1 VDALGEA
8 QEVRELIRRC
18 LAGERGAITQ
28 FQREYG
34 ELIYGFPIR
43 AYRTAAEDAGD
54 FYLFAFDG
62 GRIFRRVR
70 GFEGRAPFRA
80 YLLGSVL
87 DHLVLEWKRGQREIE
102 TVALADVGWLADV
115 SEAETE
121 SMGTA
126 VKFDPQ
132 DAGHCASS
140 PEDRSEPL
148 MDAERLS
155 QFLQAVDPAKAV
167 VLKLLHVEDYD
178 LTPGEIRH
186 VAAVSGRSVGDVLQS
201 VEQLRGAVREREAA
215 AKSLEDKLD
224 AVQAWIQLYERRLQR
239 IADDLHSLP
248 PESTAAARLREEQA
262 ELESKTVRR
271 HQQRKRL
278 LANRQR
284 RKITAPYKE
293 IAAILNT
300 TVGNVGSQ
308 ISRLR
313 QELLLRATVRKSDNG
328 EQSLGNG
335 DKHD

>member
-1 VDALGEA
+1 VEALREA
-8 QEVRELIRRC
+8 QQVRELIRRC

-28 FQREYG
+28 FQQDYG

-54 FYLFAFDG
+54 FYIFAFEK

-70 GFEGRAPFRA
+70 TFEGRAPFRA

-87 DHLVLEWKRGQREIE
+87 DHLVLEWKRGKREIE
-102 TVALADVGWLADV
+102 TVAIEDISWFADAGETD
-115 SEAETE
+115 SEPVART
-121 SMGTA
+121 GRL
-126 VKFDPQ
+126 DPQ
-132 DAGHCASS
+132 SLGPCASF

-148 MDAERLS
+148 MDGEHLN
-155 QFLQAVDPAKAV
+155 QFLQTVDPAKAV

-178 LTPGEIRH
+178 LSPNEIRH
-186 VAAVSGRSVGDVLQS
+186 VAAASGRSVGEVLQS
-201 VEQLRGAVREREAA
+201 VEQLRAAVREREAV

-239 IADDLHSLP
+239 IAEDLASLP
-248 PESTAAARLREEQA
+248 PGSTAAARLREEQA
-262 ELESKTVRR
+262 ELEGKTLRR
-271 HQQRKRL
+271 QQQRKRL
-278 LANRQR
+278 LTNRQR

-313 QELLLRATVRKSDNG
+313 QELLMRMAVWKGANG
-328 EQSLGNG
+328 DQEVGNG